1 MKIRY
6 KFTVRNH
13 SRTGIRSSILGVISL
28 LLTGSMVAA
37 AYLEYGQAGKQVAV
51 LGFLALLLS
60 LTGLY
65 HGFRGLGEE
74 DTYKGFPYA
83 GCILNG
89 LVLLSFAGIYLLGT
103 GG

>member
-1 MKIRY
+1 MRRRY
-6 KFTVRNH
+6 KFTDRNQ
-13 SRTGIRSSILGVISL
+13 SKQGIVSSVIGMMAL

-37 AYLEYGQAGKQVAV
+37 AYLEYGQAGKLIAV

-60 LTGLY
+60 LDGLY

-83 GCILNG
+83 GCVLNG
-89 LVLLSFAGIYLLGT
+89 LVLIAFAGIYMLGW
-103 GG
+103 